1 MPRKTRAETE
11 REARQKFIDILCKI
25 NDTDPTMGAK
35 WREGMLKY
43 YSERLAELMLFQ
55 QGSDKPDQFVI
66 ELLAHELR
74 LNLES

>member
-11 REARQKFIDILCKI
+11 RESRQKFIDILCKI
-25 NDTDPTMGAK
+25 NDTDPTMG
-35 WREGMLKY
+35 
-43 YSERLAELMLFQ
+43 AELMLFQ

>member
-1 MPRKTRAETE
+1 MPKPTNAE
-11 REARQKFIDILCKI
+11 REAKARQKFIDLLCQI

-74 LNLES
+74 SNLET

>member
-25 NDTDPTMGAK
+25 NDTAPTMGAK